1 MQSAKQL
8 TWNMGTRDTVH
19 GLVWGLGGIGTAKEL
34 VTFALAII
42 IRTRAIVE
50 ERRGSLTM
58 LAICELLQH
67 VRTSEAWTCRG
78 SL

>member
-1 MQSAKQL
+1 MGRCWGQSMQSAKQL

-58 LAICELLQH
+58 LAIL
-67 VRTSEAWTCRG
+67 
-78 SL
+78 

>member
-8 TWNMGTRDTVH
+8 TSNMGTWDTVH
-19 GLVWGLGGIGTAKEL
+19 GLVWGLVGIGTAKEP

-42 IRTRAIVE
+42 IGTRAIVE

-58 LAICELLQH
+58 LA
-67 VRTSEAWTCRG
+67 TCI
-78 SL
+78 L